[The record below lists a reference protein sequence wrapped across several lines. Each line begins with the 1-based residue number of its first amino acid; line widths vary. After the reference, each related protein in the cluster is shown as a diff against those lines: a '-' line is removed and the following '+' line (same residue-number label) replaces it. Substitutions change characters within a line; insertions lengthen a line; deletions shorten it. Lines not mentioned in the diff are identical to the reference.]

1 MNTIYAHLDM
11 TRQNFHNRVNYL
23 MFIEMEKQEIL
34 KLLPKI
40 REEHPF
46 MSSRI
51 MYKLVQPLYFGR
63 DKFEKLCFSAGYKLK
78 QQKNFVRTTNSLG
91 VTRFL
96 NLIIGIQLTGIN
108 KIWVSDIT
116 YYRIG
121 DRFYYLTFIMD
132 LYSRE
137 IVGYS
142 CSQDLMTESTTLPA
156 LRMAL
161 AKITKSDL
169 NGLIL
174 HSDGGGQYYSKKL
187 LKLTRVYHI
196 KNSMAETVYENAHA
210 ERINGTIKN
219 SYLMGYA
226 PSNFAEL
233 ITMLKRAVNVY
244 NNIRPHSAIGGQV
257 TSSLRKVMKL
267 STNNELLTKR
277 KKVAKKEKVN

>member
-1 MNTIYAHLDM
+1 MNTIYAHLGM
-11 TRQNFHNRVNYL
+11 SKQNFHNRVNHR
-23 MFIEMEKQEIL
+23 IIQEMEKQEIL

-40 REEHPF
+40 RKEHPY

-51 MYKLVQPLYFGR
+51 MYKLVQPLNIGR
-63 DKFEKLCFSAGYKLK
+63 DKFEEFCFAAGYKLK

-96 NLIIGIQLTGIN
+96 NLIIGIEFTGIN
-108 KIWVSDIT
+108 QVYVSDIT

-132 LYSRE
+132 KYSRE

-142 CSQDLMTESTTLPA
+142 CSKDLMAESTTLPA

-161 AKITKSDL
+161 AKSDKSDI

-187 LKLTRVYHI
+187 LKLTREYNI
-196 KNSMAETVYENAHA
+196 SNSMAVTVYENAQA

-219 SYLMGYA
+219 SYLKGYA
-226 PSNFAEL
+226 PTNFAEL
-233 ITMLKRAVNVY
+233 TTMLKRAVNAY
-244 NNIRPHSAIGGQV
+244 NNVRPHSAIGGHV
-257 TSSLRKVMKL
+257 PSSIRKVMKL
-267 STNNELLTKR
+267 STDNELLTKR

>member
-1 MNTIYAHLDM
+1 MNTLYLHVGM
-11 TRQNFHNRVNYL
+11 TKQNFHNRVNHL
-23 MFIEMEKQEIL
+23 MFIEMEKQELL
-34 KLLPKI
+34 KLLPKT
-40 REEHPF
+40 REEHPY

-51 MYKLVQPLYFGR
+51 MYKLVQPLHIGR
-63 DKFEKLCFSAGYKLK
+63 DKFEALCFAAGYKLK

-96 NLIIGIQLTGIN
+96 NLIIGIQLTGVN
-108 KIWVSDIT
+108 QVWVSDIT

-161 AKITKSDL
+161 AKSHKSDL
-169 NGLIL
+169 DGLIL

-187 LKLTRVYHI
+187 LKLTREYHI
-196 KNSMAETVYENAHA
+196 ENSMAESVYENAHA

-219 SYLMGYA
+219 SYLKGYS
-226 PSNFAEL
+226 PTNFFEL
-233 ITMLKRAVNVY
+233 ITMLKRAVHAY
-244 NNIRPHSAIGGQV
+244 NNIRPHSALGGQMP
-257 TSSLRKVMKL
+257 SSLRKAMKL
-267 STNNELLTKR
+267 STKNELLTKR